1 MQCSKS
7 AAGLGCGLEMESV
20 GHPRCQGLEIAG
32 GLGELFSI
40 LLGAPWV
47 GSPILLSSGS
57 LPGGSHR
64 RD

>member
-32 GLGELFSI
+32 GLEELFSI
-40 LLGAPWV
+40 LLG
-47 GSPILLSSGS
+47 GS
-57 LPGGSHR
+57 LGGLPDTAQLWFTAWR
-64 RD
+64 LT